1 MPADRRPE
9 VSQEPRPPPRCAK
22 RPDATE
28 GTTLL
33 DSTAASRAIPAPA
46 QPAIA
51 SGGHVDDSTPI
62 RVLIVDDHSVVRMG
76 LRVFFD
82 LQDDIEVVGEAA
94 DGSEGVAMAR
104 RLEPD
109 VVLMDLLMPNMDGVT
124 AIGRIKAERPE
135 TEIVTMTSFIEEE
148 KVTAA
153 LEAGA
158 SGYVLKDAEAEEVAT
173 AVRAAFAGEVHLDP
187 AVARLLAQR
196 MRAKKAGEDEPVEPL
211 TEREKDVLRLL
222 GQGMSN
228 KEIGSALF
236 ITERTAR
243 TYVSNILGK
252 LGLAS
257 RTQAALWAVE
267 HKLAEPVRD

>member
-1 MPADRRPE
+1 MAE
-9 VSQEPRPPPRCAK
+9 
-22 RPDATE
+22 
-28 GTTLL
+28 
-33 DSTAASRAIPAPA
+33 AAA
-46 QPAIA
+46 
-51 SGGHVDDSTPI
+51 PI
-62 RVLIVDDHSVVRMG
+62 RVLLVDDHSVVRMG
-76 LRVFFD
+76 LRTFFD
-82 LQDDIEVVGEAA
+82 MLDDIEVVGEAS

-104 RLEPD
+104 RLKPD

-124 AIGRIKAERPE
+124 AIGRIKAEMPE

-158 SGYVLKDAEAEEVAT
+158 SGYVLKDAEADEVAT
-173 AVRAAFAGEVHLDP
+173 AIRAAYGGEVHLDP
-187 AVARLLAQR
+187 QVARLLAQR
-196 MRAKKAGEDEPVEPL
+196 MRQKKDPAEELAEPL
-211 TEREKDVLRLL
+211 TERERDVLRLL
-222 GQGMSN
+222 GQGRSN
-228 KEIGSALF
+228 KEIGAELF

-267 HKLAEPVRD
+267 HKLAE